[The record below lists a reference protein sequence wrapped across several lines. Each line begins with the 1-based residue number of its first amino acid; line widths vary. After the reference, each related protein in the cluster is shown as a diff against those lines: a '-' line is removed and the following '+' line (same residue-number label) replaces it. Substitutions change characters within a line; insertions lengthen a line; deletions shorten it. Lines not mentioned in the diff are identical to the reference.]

1 MTEVDETIARVK
13 QDQDAFMQIEEM
25 SKLCYLIW
33 VKTQT
38 EAKEVFGGITKEL
51 CVISYCC
58 LATSLLR
65 TSVVTAY
72 KP

>member
-1 MTEVDETIARVK
+1 MKEVDETIARVK
-13 QDQDAFMQIEEM
+13 QDQDAFMQIEEI
-25 SKLCYLIW
+25 CYLIW

-38 EAKEVFGGITKEL
+38 EAKEVFGGITKKL
-51 CVISYCC
+51 CVISYYC